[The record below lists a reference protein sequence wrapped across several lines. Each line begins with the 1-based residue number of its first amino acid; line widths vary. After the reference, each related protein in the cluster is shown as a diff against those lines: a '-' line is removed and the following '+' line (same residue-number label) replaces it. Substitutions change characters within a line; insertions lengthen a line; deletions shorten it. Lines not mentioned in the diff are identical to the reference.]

1 MTMTGNYM
9 KHVRVR
15 KSLNASG
22 VSKRMGFSRPS
33 LSKWENGNALPS
45 EDVLQAWATA
55 INLSPQSLAAV
66 LNIRSWEVEPAEL
79 S

>member
-15 KSLNASG
+15 QTLNASG

-33 LSKWENGNALPS
+33 LSKWENGAALPS
-45 EDVLQAWATA
+45 VDVLEAWATA
-55 INLSPQSLAAV
+55 VNISEESRAAV
-66 LNIRSWEVEPAEL
+66 LNIRSWEVTPAEL

>member
-22 VSKRMGFSRPS
+22 VSKSMGFSRPS

-45 EDVLQAWATA
+45 EDVLHAWATA
-55 INLSPQSLAAV
+55 LKLSEQSRAAV
-66 LNIRSWEVEPAEL
+66 LNIRSWEVTPAEL
-79 S
+79 A